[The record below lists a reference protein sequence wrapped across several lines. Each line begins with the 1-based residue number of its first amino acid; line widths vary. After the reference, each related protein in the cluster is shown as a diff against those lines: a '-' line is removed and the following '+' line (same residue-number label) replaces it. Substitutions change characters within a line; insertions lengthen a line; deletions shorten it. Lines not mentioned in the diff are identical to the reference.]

1 MKSSF
6 KFDGTHLI
14 LTLTVEDKMEQ
25 AVAQLMES
33 YSIATVNVKYEE
45 YGGYQRTD
53 SVKEIRFILRQP
65 MTDDERPPL

>member
-6 KFDGTHLI
+6 EFDGTHLI

-33 YSIATVNVKYEE
+33 YSIASVNVKYEE
-45 YGGYQRTD
+45 YGYQRSD
-53 SVKEIRFILRQP
+53 NIKAISFILRQP
-65 MTDDERPPL
+65 ITDDERPPL

>member
-33 YSIATVNVKYEE
+33 YSIVSVKVRYEE
-45 YGGYQRTD
+45 YGYQRTD